1 MIRLVEPRLL
11 ALVMAIATLGAQ
23 MPAVCVI
30 TLDASQPAFTLD
42 ICHPAQAVGLA
53 MTPIAASPLHAA
65 ELLPW
70 LPERGA
76 PVPVLRQAAGRLGD
90 APDPPPPEALV

>member
-11 ALVMAIATLGAQ
+11 ALVLVIATLGAQ
-23 MPAVCVI
+23 MPAVCAI
-30 TLDASQPAFTLD
+30 TLNASQPAFTLD
-42 ICHPAQAVGLA
+42 ICHPAQAVGLTT
-53 MTPIAASPLHAA
+53 TPIAASPLHAA

-76 PVPVLRQAAGRLGD
+76 SVPMLRQAADRPGD
-90 APDPPPPEALV
+90 APDTPPPEAFV